1 MQRIGPTLLSGK
13 PLPSGSKS
21 DVPGTLAELSSI
33 AFGADGRTVVAG
45 SSDGSVF
52 VWQYDTAASGDKQPT
67 ATADGP
73 AGHLLM
79 SPDGR
84 LLVTTNPSDGSLKLW
99 DITALKPTA
108 TLTSADLEVGNAT
121 AAFSPDGNLLATD
134 AGGGTQPTSIVLWDV
149 QSRTRL
155 ATLPGQTGFIRQIAF
170 SPDGHLIA
178 SAADDGTSH
187 ADRPGTAS
195 ATGVPASVGV
205 QPVVQH

>member
-21 DVPGTLAELSSI
+21 DRPGNLAELSSI

-108 TLTSADLEVGNAT
+108 TLTSADLAGDAT

-134 AGGGTQPTSIVLWDV
+134 AGGGTQPTSIVLW
-149 QSRTRL
+149 
-155 ATLPGQTGFIRQIAF
+155 
-170 SPDGHLIA
+170 
-178 SAADDGTSH
+178 GTSN
-187 ADRPGTAS
+187 PGRAWPHCRARRALYVRS
-195 ATGVPASVGV
+195 RSVRMGA
-205 QPVVQH
+205 